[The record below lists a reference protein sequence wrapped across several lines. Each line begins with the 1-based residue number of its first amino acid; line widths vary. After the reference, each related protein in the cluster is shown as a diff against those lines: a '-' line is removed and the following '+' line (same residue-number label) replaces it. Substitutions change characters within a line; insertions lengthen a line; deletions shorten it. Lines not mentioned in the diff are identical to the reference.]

1 MVMTELAESTAVEL
15 EQLCEEVANT
25 GPGDVQKMASLL
37 QKMIL
42 RYYED
47 VLTQAKQSFRSALGA
62 AILGTIFFGLAVWM
76 KSDGMVNAGLVA
88 GAIVSVISGVNF
100 WLYNRAARQFSVF
113 HVCLERTNRFMLAN
127 TMCEGL
133 EPATRDQLRA
143 ELVRVVVNAPML
155 TVDMTRHK
163 GPAPDETP

>member
-1 MVMTELAESTAVEL
+1 MTEAAGSNAAEL
-15 EQLCEEVANT
+15 EALCDEVAST
-25 GPGDVQKMASLL
+25 EPGDVQKMAALL

-76 KSDGMVNAGLVA
+76 KSDGMVNAGLIA
-88 GAIVSVISGVNF
+88 GAIVSIISGVNF
-100 WLYNRAARQFSVF
+100 WLYNRAACQFSVF
-113 HVCLERTNRFMLAN
+113 HICLERTNRFMLAH

-133 EPATRDQLRA
+133 EPTTRDQLRA
-143 ELVRVVVNAPML
+143 EVVRVVLHAPML
-155 TVDMTRHK
+155 TVDVARRK
-163 GPAPDETP
+163 GAAPVGPP